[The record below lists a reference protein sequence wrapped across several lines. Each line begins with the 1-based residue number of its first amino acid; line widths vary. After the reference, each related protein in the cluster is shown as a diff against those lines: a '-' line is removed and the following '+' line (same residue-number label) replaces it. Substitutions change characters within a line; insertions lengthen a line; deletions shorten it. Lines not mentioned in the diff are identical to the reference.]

1 MSVHY
6 NEDFKRE
13 VARAYMAGERS
24 TADIAAEYNISKTS
38 VREWAKKYGEEC
50 QYKNTTSEKTGI
62 DTAHEIRRLN
72 QMLREKDKEIEFL
85 KKAAAFFAKEIG

>member
-13 VARAYMAGERS
+13 VARAYMAGQKS

-38 VREWAKKYGEEC
+38 VREWSKKYGEEC
-50 QYKNTTSEKTGI
+50 LYKNTTLEKNEI
-62 DTAHEIRRLN
+62 DAAQEIRRLN
-72 QMLREKDKEIEFL
+72 QLLREKEKENEFL
-85 KKAAAFFAKEIG
+85 KKATAFFAKEIG